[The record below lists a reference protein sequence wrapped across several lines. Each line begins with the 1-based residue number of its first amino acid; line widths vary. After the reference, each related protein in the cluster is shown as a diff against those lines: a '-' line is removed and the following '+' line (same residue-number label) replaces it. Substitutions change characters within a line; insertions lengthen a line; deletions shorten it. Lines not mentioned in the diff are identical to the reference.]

1 MLNDEQIVT
10 VRNRENSRIGYNID
24 DMGIQ
29 RIFMP
34 GEVKKLKV
42 EELRRGCYNPGIK
55 ILFEQY
61 LVIEDENV
69 AREIL
74 NMDPEPEYYYTS
86 QQIDDLLTKG
96 TIEEFL
102 DCLDF
107 APIGVI
113 EQIKDRAVILGL
125 NDVKKRKAILD
136 KTGYDVTAVLNLNA
150 QMAAEEMEENDEPT
164 PKRRVVKTA
173 PVEENTPSPTGR
185 RVAAPQSKYKVVNK

>member
-10 VRNRENSRIGYNID
+10 VRNRENSRVGYNIE

-29 RIFMP
+29 RVFMP
-34 GEVKKLKV
+34 GEIKKLKV
-42 EELRRGCYNPGIK
+42 EELRRGCYKPGIK

-69 AREIL
+69 AKEIL
-74 NMDPEPEYYYTS
+74 NADPEPEYYYTS
-86 QQIDDLLTKG
+86 EQIDELLTHG
-96 TIEEFL
+96 SLEQFL

-113 EQIKDRAVILGL
+113 EQIKDRAVILEL

-136 KTGYDVTAVLNLNA
+136 KTGYDVTAVLDLNA
-150 QMAAEEMEENDEPT
+150 QMAADEAEMEAEAEA
-164 PKRRVVKTA
+164 PKRRVVTQQ
-173 PVEENTPSPTGR
+173 PSEVTPTGR
-185 RVAAPQSKYKVVNK
+185 RTAAPSKYKVVNK